1 MAAFRT
7 FWELSQTRQEM
18 PPRRWT
24 IQRESVEGIYLE
36 RWFLKSLLNMTV
48 DGPHKIG
55 RDSAGP
61 GRPSLRL
68 VKAAFGHEALRG
80 RAGLYGLGH
89 TTQNLVIEDKLRI
102 MTLLDAADVLIGA
115 VFNTH
120 SYRFAV
126 YLEED
131 GLAAVPNIPPFPD
144 EEPAQQQALYP
155 LKALRFM
162 VQNHLSHVLQLKW

>member
-1 MAAFRT
+1 LGDVASAPRNAA
-7 FWELSQTRQEM
+7 S
-18 PPRRWT
+18 RWT
-24 IQRESVEGIYLE
+24 IQRKTVEGIYLE

-55 RDSAGP
+55 RDSPTA

-68 VKAAFGHEALRG
+68 VRAAFGQDVLHA

-89 TTQNLVIEDKLRI
+89 AAQNLVIEDKLRI
-102 MTLLDAADVLIGA
+102 MTLLDVDDVLVGA
-115 VFNTH
+115 VFSTH
-120 SYRFAV
+120 GYRFAI

-131 GLAAVPNIPPFPD
+131 GLEAMPNIPPFPD
-144 EEPAQQQALYP
+144 EEPAQQQALYH

-162 VQNHLSHVLQLKW
+162 VHNHVSHVLQLKW